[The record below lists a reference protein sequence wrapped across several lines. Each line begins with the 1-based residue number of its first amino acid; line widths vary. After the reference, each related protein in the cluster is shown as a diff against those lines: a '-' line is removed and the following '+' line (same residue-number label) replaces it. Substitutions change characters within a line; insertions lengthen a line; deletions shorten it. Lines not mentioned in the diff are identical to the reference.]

1 MSIGLG
7 QIIVIVLLFLVLFGN
22 LPNIFRD
29 LAQGINYLRKA
40 FKDKDRDKIE
50 QGGNLEKKT
59 STKRKDD

>member
-29 LAQGINYLRKA
+29 LARGISYLRKA
-40 FKDKDRDKIE
+40 FKDSDKNKIE
-50 QGGNLEKKT
+50 QGEGLEKK
-59 STKRKDD
+59 DFH

>member
-7 QIIVIVLLFLVLFGN
+7 QILIIVLLFVLLFGN

-40 FKDKDRDKIE
+40 FNETDQNKIE
-50 QGGNLEKKT
+50 QGRGSQKK
-59 STKRKDD
+59 DPH